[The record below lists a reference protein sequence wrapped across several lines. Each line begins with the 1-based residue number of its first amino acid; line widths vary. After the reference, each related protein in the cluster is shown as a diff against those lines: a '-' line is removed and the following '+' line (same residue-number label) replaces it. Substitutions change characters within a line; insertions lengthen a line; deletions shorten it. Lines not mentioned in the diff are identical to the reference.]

1 MTESRMVREQELEP
15 EVDFYGMCLQDAES
29 AQVAYPGGRVMD
41 EGVFVTAHPGRV
53 DIESA
58 GHTHT
63 ATMTAQVW
71 DGEPPLDSSRV
82 WDLRADTTVRS
93 ATGTMEVWAVAYG
106 PIEDVIELGASDR
119 DWHVR
124 VFCSGRDEVARVIEE
139 EGIAEGVERYL
150 VQFWPQQA

>member
-1 MTESRMVREQELEP
+1 MSESRMVREQELEP
-15 EVDFYGMCLQDAES
+15 EVDFYGMSLQDEES

-63 ATMTAQVW
+63 PAMTAQVW
-71 DGEPPLDSSRV
+71 DGEPPVDTSRV
-82 WDLRADTTVRS
+82 WDQRADTIVRS
-93 ATGTMEVWAVAYG
+93 ATGTLGVWAVAYG
-106 PIEDVIELGASDR
+106 PIEDVIELGASGR
-119 DWHVR
+119 EWRVR
-124 VFCSGRDEVARVIEE
+124 VYCSGREEVARVVEE

-150 VQFWPQQA
+150 LQFWPQPA